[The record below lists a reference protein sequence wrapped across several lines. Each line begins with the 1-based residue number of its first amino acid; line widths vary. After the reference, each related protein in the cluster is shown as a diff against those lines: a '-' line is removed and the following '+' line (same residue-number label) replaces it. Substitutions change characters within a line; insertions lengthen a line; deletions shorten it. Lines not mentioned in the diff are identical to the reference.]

1 MSSASAAA
9 QGFSVPHDT
18 DSPLSLDRDFDFD
31 SEPRDPVASGAGQL
45 QQQQQQHQYQY
56 QYQYQQQPQ
65 QQQERSSI
73 DSNLL
78 SPFLSRVN
86 SDSLSPANPSET
98 PAGSSTLSLYQ
109 SSDYSDFDDDP
120 FFGANFTNPEV
131 GTPSFL
137 DDHSVWDLSLNNT
150 PAVEPQQEHNANDDN
165 YHPLTPDQTASVHT
179 LSPRSEERTA
189 LARPDQHQLP
199 SSISPQEL
207 QKPFKPNPLVIPAPQ
222 LTPSQTDST
231 QSSEDGLAPAPV
243 DMRCQSP
250 RVTISVWD
258 KDSNGP
264 VHTVERSLEDS
275 PSTVRGGLESAGD
288 LITSSTNY
296 DQGKPVARDST
307 GQWRRDP
314 ATGLGGLDP
323 KKRPGEAIASIN
335 EIMNRQ
341 EIEEK
346 NGEVDKWLTGNID
359 EVVPPITSSPD
370 EISSA
375 EEQSRNSNDSIP
387 LGDQTEN
394 KYIPG
399 QTYYSPN
406 GAGQLADE
414 DYDIIYA
421 NRNWADAP
429 ILPSIRNSGESRH
442 QPQSSQAAIERFERM
457 CRDNDSIISRAATWG
472 TRRRSLPSVA
482 DVDIEGV
489 TSGNFL
495 KKLSISRSG
504 DRSNKPSSLLKELSN
519 LVRRPSGS
527 HARKRSR
534 SGQREAP
541 SEQTE
546 QPPTHNKRDSLPHL
560 SPMSRTPSWGKK
572 HQTPSINTALV
583 SMGQNL
589 GSIGTTH
596 SRGGSIST
604 ISPPPKSSFPSLSV
618 KGSLRRPRSKSDLP
632 KPSAAPNR
640 SSIDNG
646 HSSLADMWRKSG
658 GPPVAVLRQAAA
670 PVEPDDDDDD
680 DDDFYEDNDMKMNP
694 NIIDDIAPNF
704 AGFQQHIQTLNQA
717 LPPAHSYL
725 VDRIAHQQIIRYK
738 QLLNNKVKHLGLGAN
753 CPCGSLCLALGGS
766 ANLLTSRGGDNG
778 NGRGLN
784 ALPTHYDDDDDVTP
798 TEGAINQ
805 ESFPSD
811 IPMPPTQHLPAEFE
825 CQLCYQKKKFHK
837 PSDWT
842 KHVHEDVQPFTCT
855 WDKCRDPKIFKR
867 KADWVR
873 HENEGHRHLEW
884 WTCDVEDCRH
894 TCYRRDNFLQHLVR
908 EHKFQEPKVKTKAA
922 MKKVGA
928 VDPTW
933 QKVEQCHIETN
944 KQPHEEPCRF
954 CGKVFPTW
962 KKLTVHLAKHME
974 QISLPVLR
982 LVAAKAKELAADT
995 IISPIQDPPPRHDIP
1010 LLPDHNSPAMR
1021 YPDNGQQQQLSTA
1034 SPMLPPPPQQQ
1045 QQQSSM
1051 QYPPQAQNQFMY
1063 SQVMNPGQFHS
1074 SFYPQFDNIGQ
1085 NLHQNQS
1092 MAASPLVHGFDPGR
1106 RAQDLP
1112 VTSAPYGQ
1120 GSNPYTAMAIQNE
1133 VEPFPPLN
1141 ALGLQN
1147 VSVQVA
1153 AAPPMNAQMY
1163 DGMMDPSSVQGSPF
1177 SGHDALSTYSHS
1189 PHQGATIHLDTKGWD
1204 DGQQASGYY

>member
-18 DSPLSLDRDFDFD
+18 DSPLYLDRDFDFD
-31 SEPRDPVASGAGQL
+31 SQPRDSGAG
-45 QQQQQQHQYQY
+45 QQQQQQ
-56 QYQYQQQPQ
+56 Q
-65 QQQERSSI
+65 QQQQRSSI

-109 SSDYSDFDDDP
+109 SSDYSEDDP

-137 DDHSVWDLSLNNT
+137 DDHSVWDLSLDNT
-150 PAVEPQQEHNANDDN
+150 PAVEPSQQEHHHANDDH
-165 YHPLTPDQTASVHT
+165 YPLTPDQTASVHT
-179 LSPRSEERTA
+179 LSPRSEERVA
-189 LARPDQHQLP
+189 LTRPDQHQIP
-199 SSISPQEL
+199 SSISPHEL

-288 LITSSTNY
+288 LITSSGNY
-296 DQGKPVARDST
+296 GQGKPVIRDSI

-314 ATGLGGLDP
+314 ATGVAGLDP
-323 KKRPGEAIASIN
+323 KRRPGEAIASIN
-335 EIMNRQ
+335 EIISRQ

-346 NGEVDKWLTGNID
+346 NGEVDKWLTGNLNETD
-359 EVVPPITSSPD
+359 PPAISSPED
-370 EISSA
+370 ISSA
-375 EEQSRNSNDSIP
+375 EEQSRNSNDSSIP

-394 KYIPG
+394 RYIPG

-406 GAGQLADE
+406 GVGQLADE
-414 DYDIIYA
+414 DYDIIYG
-421 NRNWADAP
+421 NRNWGDAP
-429 ILPSIRNSGESRH
+429 ILPSIRNGGQSRH
-442 QPQSSQAAIERFERM
+442 QPQSSQAAIERFDRM

-482 DVDIEGV
+482 DVDIEGI

-504 DRSNKPSSLLKELSN
+504 DKSNRPGSILKELQN
-519 LVRRPSGS
+519 FVRRPSGS

-541 SEQTE
+541 NEQAE
-546 QPPTHNKRDSLPHL
+546 QAPAHNKRDSLPHL

-596 SRGGSIST
+596 SRAGSIST
-604 ISPPPKSSFPSLSV
+604 ISPPSKSSFPSLSV
-618 KGSLRRPRSKSDLP
+618 KGSLRRPRSKSELP
-632 KPSAAPNR
+632 KSTAAAPN
-640 SSIDNG
+640 SGNIESG
-646 HSSLADMWRKSG
+646 HSSLADMWRKAG
-658 GPPVAVLRQAAA
+658 GPPVAALKQAAAA

-694 NIIDDIAPNF
+694 NIIDDISPNF

-753 CPCGSLCLALGGS
+753 CPCGALCLALGGS
-766 ANLLTSRGGDNG
+766 ANLLTPRGGDNG
-778 NGRGLN
+778 KGLG
-784 ALPTHYDDDDDVTP
+784 ASLPQHYDDDDDVTP

-805 ESFPSD
+805 ESFPTD

-825 CQLCYQKKKFHK
+825 CQLCYQRKKFHK

-908 EHKFQEPKVKTKAA
+908 EHKFHEPKVKTKAA

-933 QKVEQCHIETN
+933 QKVEQCHVETD
-944 KQPHEEPCRF
+944 KQPQEEPCRF

-995 IISPIQDPPPRHDIP
+995 IISPVQDPPPRHEIP
-1010 LLPDHNSPAMR
+1010 LLPDQNSR
-1021 YPDNGQQQQLSTA
+1021 YPDNGQQQLSSA

-1045 QQQSSM
+1045 QHPSM
-1051 QYPPQAQNQFMY
+1051 AYPPQAQNQFMY
-1063 SQVMNPGQFHS
+1063 TQVMNPGQFHT
-1074 SFYPQFDNIGQ
+1074 SFYPQFDSIGQ
-1085 NLHQNQS
+1085 NLHQQNQS

-1106 RAQDLP
+1106 RAQDMP

-1141 ALGLQN
+1141 ALGLQSL
-1147 VSVQVA
+1147 SVQVA
-1153 AAPPMNAQMY
+1153 AAPPPMNTQMY

-1177 SGHDALSTYSHS
+1177 SAHDALSTYSHS

-1204 DGQQASGYY
+1204 DGQQASAFY

>member
-1 MSSASAAA
+1 MSSASATA
-9 QGFSVPHDT
+9 QGFSVPLDT
-18 DSPLSLDRDFDFD
+18 DNPLALDDFSFD
-31 SEPRDPVASGAGQL
+31 PEPRNSAASQQRQHQH
-45 QQQQQQHQYQY
+45 QQQ
-56 QYQYQQQPQ
+56 
-65 QQQERSSI
+65 RSSI

-98 PAGSSTLSLYQ
+98 PAGSTSTLSIYQ
-109 SSDYSDFDDDP
+109 SSDFSDFDDDP
-120 FFGANFTNPEV
+120 FFGANFTNPDV

-137 DDHSVWDLSLNNT
+137 DDQSVWDLSVNNT
-150 PAVEPQQEHNANDDN
+150 PPVEPQQEHNADDS
-165 YHPLTPDQTASVHT
+165 YPLTPDQTASVHT
-179 LSPRSEERTA
+179 LSPRSEERTT
-189 LARPDQHQLP
+189 LTRPDQHQLP

-207 QKPFKPNPLVIPAPQ
+207 QKAFKPNP
-222 LTPSQTDST
+222 
-231 QSSEDGLAPAPV
+231 SEDGLAPAPV

-258 KDSNGP
+258 KDNNGP
-264 VHTVERSLEDS
+264 VHTVERSFEDS

-288 LITSSTNY
+288 LITSST
-296 DQGKPVARDST
+296 
-307 GQWRRDP
+307 
-314 ATGLGGLDP
+314 
-323 KKRPGEAIASIN
+323 
-335 EIMNRQ
+335 
-341 EIEEK
+341 
-346 NGEVDKWLTGNID
+346 
-359 EVVPPITSSPD
+359 
-370 EISSA
+370 
-375 EEQSRNSNDSIP
+375 
-387 LGDQTEN
+387 EN

-406 GAGQLADE
+406 GAGQMSDE

-421 NRNWADAP
+421 NRGWADAP
-429 ILPSIRNSGESRH
+429 ILHSIRSGGQSRH
-442 QPQSSQAAIERFERM
+442 QPQSSQAAIDRFERM

-472 TRRRSLPSVA
+472 TRRRSLPSVV
-482 DVDIEGV
+482 DLDLDIEGV

-495 KKLSISRSG
+495 KKLSISRGGDKSNRSG
-504 DRSNKPSSLLKELSN
+504 SLLKDLRG

-527 HARKRSR
+527 HMRKRSR
-534 SGQREAP
+534 SRQGEALV
-541 SEQTE
+541 EQVE
-546 QPPTHNKRDSLPHL
+546 PPPTQNKRDSMPHL
-560 SPMSRTPSWGKK
+560 SPMSRTSSWGKK

-583 SMGQNL
+583 SMGQNFA
-589 GSIGTTH
+589 SIGTTH
-596 SRGGSIST
+596 SRSGSIST
-604 ISPPPKSSFPSLSV
+604 IPSAPSKGPLSGLSV
-618 KGSLRRPRSKSDLP
+618 RNSLRRPRSKSDLP
-632 KPSAAPNR
+632 KPSP
-640 SSIDNG
+640 SSSSNNNNNNDG
-646 HSSLADMWRKSG
+646 AHSSLADMWRKSG
-658 GPPVAVLRQAAA
+658 GPPVAILRQP
-670 PVEPDDDDDD
+670 PVDPDEDDDD

-704 AGFQQHIQTLNQA
+704 AGFQQHIQTLNPG

-766 ANLLTSRGGDNG
+766 ANVLSGKGGDSNG
-778 NGRGLN
+778 NRGLDTLS
-784 ALPTHYDDDDDVTP
+784 AHYDDDDDVTP

-805 ESFPSD
+805 ESFPTD

-825 CQLCYQKKKFHK
+825 CQLCYQKKRFLK

-922 MKKVGA
+922 MKKAGA
-928 VDPTW
+928 IDPTW
-933 QKVEQCHIETN
+933 HKVEQCHVETS
-944 KQPHEEPCRF
+944 KQPHEEACRF

-995 IISPIQDPPPRHDIP
+995 IISPVQDPPPRHDIP
-1010 LLPDHNSPAMR
+1010 LMQEQKSPAAIR
-1021 YPDNGQQQQLSTA
+1021 YPDNGQQQHQLSPA
-1034 SPMLPPPPQQQ
+1034 PPMAPPQQQ
-1045 QQQSSM
+1045 QQAM
-1051 QYPPQAQNQFMY
+1051 QYAQTPNQFYPLMPPGQPYQPFYSPPQFE
-1063 SQVMNPGQFHS
+1063 S
-1074 SFYPQFDNIGQ
+1074 IGQ
-1085 NLHQNQS
+1085 SLHSTQS
-1092 MAASPLVHGFDPGR
+1092 MAPSPLAYDPGR
-1106 RAQDLP
+1106 RVQDLP
-1112 VTSAPYGQ
+1112 VTSAPYVQ
-1120 GSNPYTAMAIQNE
+1120 GSHPYATMTMANE

-1147 VSVQVA
+1147 VPVPVA
-1153 AAPPMNAQMY
+1153 AVPPMGAQMAY
-1163 DGMMDPSSVQGSPF
+1163 DNMMDPSSVHGSPF
-1177 SGHDALSTYSHS
+1177 SGHETLSTYSHS
-1189 PHQGATIHLDTKGWD
+1189 PHQGAIHLDTTKGWD
-1204 DGQQASGYY
+1204 DRHSSGYF

>member
-1 MSSASAAA
+1 MSSASATA

-18 DSPLSLDRDFDFD
+18 DSPLDLALDHDFDFD
-31 SEPRDPVASGAGQL
+31 PEPRNLVAPGAGQQQQHQL
-45 QQQQQQHQYQY
+45 QQQQQQQ
-56 QYQYQQQPQ
+56 
-65 QQQERSSI
+65 RSSI
-73 DSNLL
+73 DSHLL

-98 PAGSSTLSLYQ
+98 PAGSTSTLSLYQ
-109 SSDYSDFDDDP
+109 SSDFSDFDDDP

-137 DDHSVWDLSLNNT
+137 DDQSVWDLSLNNT
-150 PAVEPQQEHNANDDN
+150 PPLEPQQEHNADDDT
-165 YHPLTPDQTASVHT
+165 YPLTPDQTASVHT
-179 LSPRSEERTA
+179 LSPRSEERAT
-189 LARPDQHQLP
+189 LTRPDQHQLP
-199 SSISPQEL
+199 RSISPQEL

-222 LTPSQTDST
+222 LTPSQTDSAR
-231 QSSEDGLAPAPV
+231 SSEDGLAPAPV

-264 VHTVERSLEDS
+264 VHTVERTFEDS
-275 PSTVRGGLESAGD
+275 PSTVRGGVESAGD
-288 LITSSTNY
+288 LITSINHGQSQAATAIST
-296 DQGKPVARDST
+296 ATRDSM

-314 ATGLGGLDP
+314 ATGLTGLDP
-323 KKRPGEAIASIN
+323 KRRPGDEIASIN
-335 EIMNRQ
+335 EIISRR
-341 EIEEK
+341 EIEER
-346 NGEVDKWLTGNID
+346 NQEVGKWLTGNLA
-359 EVVPPITSSPD
+359 EVVPPEKPSPED
-370 EISSA
+370 MSAA
-375 EEQSRNSNDSIP
+375 EEKSRNSNDSIP

-399 QTYYSPN
+399 QTYYYPN
-406 GAGQLADE
+406 GAGQMSDE

-421 NRNWADAP
+421 NRGWADAP
-429 ILPSIRNSGESRH
+429 ILHSIRNCSQSRH
-442 QPQSSQAAIERFERM
+442 QPQSSQAAIDRFERM

-472 TRRRSLPSVA
+472 TRRRSLPSVV
-482 DVDIEGV
+482 DLDIEGI

-495 KKLSISRSG
+495 KKLSIGRGG
-504 DRSNKPSSLLKELSN
+504 DRSNRSGSLLKDLRG

-527 HARKRSR
+527 HTRKRSR
-534 SGQREAP
+534 SGQGEALV
-541 SEQTE
+541 EQAE
-546 QPPTHNKRDSLPHL
+546 PPPTQNKRDSMPHL
-560 SPMSRTPSWGKK
+560 SPMSRTSSWGKK

-583 SMGQNL
+583 SMGQNFA
-589 GSIGTTH
+589 SIGTTH
-596 SRGGSIST
+596 SRAGSIST
-604 ISPPPKSSFPSLSV
+604 IPPTPSSKGPLSGLSV
-618 KGSLRRPRSKSDLP
+618 KNSLRRPRSKSELP
-632 KPSAAPNR
+632 KPTVSPSNDNSNNNNHAAAAA
-640 SSIDNG
+640 DG
-646 HSSLADMWRKSG
+646 AHSNLADMWRKSG
-658 GPPVAVLRQAAA
+658 GPPVAVLRQA
-670 PVEPDDDDDD
+670 PVEPDDDEDD

-704 AGFQQHIQTLNQA
+704 AGFQHHIQTLNPG
-717 LPPAHSYL
+717 LPPAHGYI
-725 VDRIAHQQIIRYK
+725 VDRIAHQQIVRYK
-738 QLLNNKVKHLGLGAN
+738 QLLNNKVKHLGLGAH

-766 ANLLTSRGGDNG
+766 ANVLSAKAGDNNCHAKG
-778 NGRGLN
+778 PDTLS
-784 ALPTHYDDDDDVTP
+784 TQYDDDDDVAP

-805 ESFPSD
+805 ESFPTD

-825 CQLCYQKKKFHK
+825 CQLCYQKKKFLK

-922 MKKVGA
+922 MKKAGT

-933 QKVEQCHIETN
+933 QKVEQCHVETS
-944 KQPHEEPCRF
+944 KQPYEEACRF

-995 IISPIQDPPPRHDIP
+995 IISPVQDPPPRHEIP
-1010 LLPDHNSPAMR
+1010 LISDRKSPAAMR
-1021 YPDNGQQQQLSTA
+1021 YPDNSQQQQQQLSSA
-1034 SPMLPPPPQQQ
+1034 PPMPQQPVSYQ
-1045 QQQSSM
+1045 
-1051 QYPPQAQNQFMY
+1051 QAQNQFMY
-1063 SQVMNPGQFHS
+1063 HSVMPPGQFHQP
-1074 SFYPQFDNIGQ
+1074 FYSPPQFDSIGQ
-1085 NLHQNQS
+1085 SLHQTQS
-1092 MAASPLVHGFDPGR
+1092 MAASPLAHGYDPGR
-1106 RAQDLP
+1106 RVQDLP
-1112 VTSAPYGQ
+1112 VTSAPYVQ
-1120 GSNPYTAMAIQNE
+1120 GSNPYTAMTMANE

-1147 VSVQVA
+1147 VPVQVA
-1153 AAPPMNAQMY
+1153 AHPPMSAQMAY
-1163 DGMMDPSSVQGSPF
+1163 DGMMDPSSVHGSPF
-1177 SGHDALSTYSHS
+1177 SGHETLSNYSHS
-1189 PHQGATIHLDTKGWD
+1189 PHQGAIHLDTKCWD
-1204 DGQQASGYY
+1204 DRQVSGYF